1 MAAIFVVLDRV
12 RKSVGKK
19 ARIWR
24 LHWQTLLSKPSWVWI
39 NLCLS
44 LSRCCSFFLL
54 ILSFPVL
61 CPVGPKAPTSSVNSL
76 TKADKSDFYQYWSQQ
91 KSVPFF
97 LIIVLFP
104 LCSIKSPT
112 FFTKFNSLGRCRDF
126 YQISKIISLAYV
138 SVLFCVRLCA

>member
-1 MAAIFVVLDRV
+1 MAGICVVLDRV
-12 RKSVGKK
+12 RKSGKVGREKG
-19 ARIWR
+19 
-24 LHWQTLLSKPSWVWI
+24 T
-39 NLCLS
+39 NLETSLAHGSSSLNLPECGSICLS
-44 LSRCCSFFLL
+44 LSRCNCSFLFL

-126 YQISKIISLAYV
+126 YQIST
-138 SVLFCVRLCA
+138 